1 MGVNAMQ
8 IGAIGSNTAVMAGGT
23 DAGASVQAAER
34 AKFDAALK
42 EAEQKLSVRS
52 GELSPAEDKKLRE
65 ACQGFEA
72 MFLNIMYTQMRNT
85 VPKNDLFGH
94 DNADEIL
101 QSMRDT
107 AMMNAAAE
115 SGGIGLAKML
125 YEQLKLDSKAIVTPK

>member
-1 MGVNAMQ
+1 MQ
-8 IGAIGSNTAVMAGGT
+8 MQSIGGATSLMSGGT
-23 DAGASVQAAER
+23 DSKAAVQAAER

-42 EAEQKLSVRS
+42 EAEQKLSVKS
-52 GELSPAEDKKLRE
+52 GELSPAEDKKLKE

-85 VPKNDLFGH
+85 VPKNELFGH
-94 DNADEIL
+94 DNADDIL

-125 YEQLKLDSKAIVTPK
+125 YDQLKLDSQAVIAHK

>member
-1 MGVNAMQ
+1 MQ
-8 IGAIGSNTAVMAGGT
+8 MQFIGGATSLMPGGT
-23 DAGASVQAAER
+23 DSKAAVQAAER

-42 EAEQKLSVRS
+42 EAEQKLSVKS
-52 GELSPAEDKKLRE
+52 GELSPAEDKKLKE

-85 VPKNDLFGH
+85 VPKNELFGH
-94 DNADEIL
+94 DNADDIL

-125 YEQLKLDSKAIVTPK
+125 YDQLKLDSQAVIAHK